1 MYGKIVVAVDGSAHS
16 DAAMAHALE
25 LARLSGGHVTAVTVT
40 EPPNMAVPALDLVA
54 VDTGSLFAELEKA
67 RAETATQIL
76 DQARKSAGSVAIGA
90 IHLPSRQVA
99 DGILEAAETAG
110 ADVIVMGSHGRRGL
124 QRLLLGSHAAEV
136 LMRAKVPV
144 LVVKA

>member
-1 MYGKIVVAVDGSAHS
+1 MYETIVVAVDGSVHS
-16 DAAMAHALE
+16 DAALRHGLE
-25 LARLSGGHVTAVTVT
+25 LARLSGGQVTAITVT
-40 EPPNMAVPALDLVA
+40 EPASMAVPALDMVA

-76 DQARKSAGSVAIGA
+76 DHARKLADPVAIGGV
-90 IHLPSRQVA
+90 HLSSRQVA
-99 DGILEAAETAG
+99 EGILEAAETAG

-136 LMRAKVPV
+136 LMRAKMPV